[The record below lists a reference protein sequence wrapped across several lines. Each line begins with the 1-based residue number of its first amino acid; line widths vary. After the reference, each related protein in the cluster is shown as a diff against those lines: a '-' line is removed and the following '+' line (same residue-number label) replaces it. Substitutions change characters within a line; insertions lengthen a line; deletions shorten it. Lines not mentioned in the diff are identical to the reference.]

1 VQSAQ
6 AQLAG
11 AAARIEH
18 LKAQIEQTQATLK
31 ADEARLGYTRIYAP
45 MAGTVVTVE
54 AREGQT
60 LNATYQTPNILR
72 IADLTA
78 MTVWTDVSEAD
89 VRRVKPGMPV
99 YFTTLG
105 SAGQDKPRRWSSEV
119 RQVLPAPSA
128 SVAPAGNA
136 ANAPAAATKAVAY
149 TVLFDVDNLDAELMP
164 QMTAQVVFVA
174 ERAPQA
180 LTVPLVA
187 LQPDAKGDGQVV
199 RVLNARG
206 QPESRAVQPVCAA
219 ATRWPCCRGWKRAS
233 RWSRVKPPV
242 RAGCGGCNGEH
253 GIGAFLGI
261 HRPFRALIALRGI
274 CKHYGGSGGQP
285 EVTVLRGIDLDI
297 HAGEFVAVVGSSG
310 SGKSTLMNILGCLDR
325 PSQGSYHFQGQD
337 VGQLDAD
344 ALAWLRREAF
354 GFVFQGYHLIA
365 SETAQENVE
374 MPAIYAGV
382 SKEARMQR
390 AQSLLNRLGLSTRL
404 HNRPHQLSGGQQQRV
419 SIARALMNGGS
430 VILADEPTGAL
441 DSQSGAEVMALLNEL
456 ADAGHT
462 ILLITHDRSV
472 AAQARRVIEITMA
485 AS

>member
-1 VQSAQ
+1 LLVAPGTTVEKGALLVEIDPSVQRATVDAGRASLAGLRAQLAEQQAQHRLAQQQWERQQQMSREGATRDEDVQSAQ

-105 SAGQDKPRRWSSEV
+105 SAGQDKPRRWNSEV
-119 RQVLPAPSA
+119 RQVLPAPSV

-136 ANAPAAATKAVAY
+136 TNAPAAATKAVAY

-180 LTVPLVA
+180 LAVPLVA
-187 LQPDAKGDGQVV
+187 LQPDAKGDGLVV

-206 QPESRAVQPVCAA
+206 QPESRAVQTGV
-219 ATRWPCCRGWKRAS
+219 RS
-233 RWSRVKPPV
+233 R
-242 RAGCGGCNGEH
+242 H
-253 GIGAFLGI
+253 
-261 HRPFRALIALRGI
+261 
-274 CKHYGGSGGQP
+274 Q
-285 EVTVLRGIDLDI
+285 
-297 HAGEFVAVVGSSG
+297 VAV
-310 SGKSTLMNILGCLDR
+310 L
-325 PSQGSYHFQGQD
+325 QGLEEGEKVVTGETTSAG
-337 VGQLDAD
+337 GLR
-344 ALAWLRREAF
+344 WL
-354 GFVFQGYHLIA
+354 QW
-365 SETAQENVE
+365 
-374 MPAIYAGV
+374 
-382 SKEARMQR
+382 
-390 AQSLLNRLGLSTRL
+390 
-404 HNRPHQLSGGQQQRV
+404 
-419 SIARALMNGGS
+419 
-430 VILADEPTGAL
+430 
-441 DSQSGAEVMALLNEL
+441 
-456 ADAGHT
+456 
-462 ILLITHDRSV
+462 
-472 AAQARRVIEITMA
+472 
-485 AS
+485 